1 MNKLIVALIVGA
13 FASVAAA
20 QTAAPAP
27 LTNMQKQEA
36 VKATT
41 EAGAKS
47 SVNAQ
52 TTATEAAKNTAISKG
67 TPKESTADKKA
78 AIKAANKGLVNPNN
92 PSGVAGTATMQKANT
107 AESKMVGKQ
116 NTEIKTKAGQQ
127 QLEKQLEKA
136 STK

>member
-1 MNKLIVALIVGA
+1 MNKLIVALIAGA

-36 VKATT
+36 VKAATQ
-41 EAGAKS
+41 AGSGSSASAQKTAVQAK
-47 SVNAQ
+47 
-52 TTATEAAKNTAISKG
+52 ENTAVSKE
-67 TPKESTADKKA
+67 TAKLSTADKKA
-78 AIKAANKGLVNPNN
+78 ALKANDKGLVNPNN
-92 PSGVAGTATMQKANT
+92 PTGVAGTAMMQKETT

-116 NTEIKTKAGQQ
+116 NTEIKTKAGQK
-127 QLEKQLEKA
+127 QLDKQLEKA